1 MLKFSCCQYTVVIL
15 LPEMNFEG
23 TASWKG
29 GTECLLSVKGKDLV
43 TVSPPPM
50 FGGKEGYCVPEDIFA
65 VALASCINTL
75 FLLIAR
81 NSQLELKKLDTKANV
96 TMNIE
101 GMEKLIFTNVH
112 FQMNVGLQTDNERER
127 KKANTVYGMAQKIC
141 PIRQSWGEAVP
152 IIFELNFT

>member
-1 MLKFSCCQYTVVIL
+1 MVSTNDKIVIL

-23 TASWKG
+23 IATWKG
-29 GTECLLSVKGKDLV
+29 GTECTLSVKGKELV

-65 VALASCINTL
+65 AALASCINTL
-75 FLLIAR
+75 FLLIAN
-81 NSQLELKKLDTKANV
+81 NSQLGLKTLETKANV

-112 FQMNVGLQTDNERER
+112 FMMNVGFGN
-127 KKANTVYGMAQKIC
+127 
-141 PIRQSWGEAVP
+141 RQ
-152 IIFELNFT
+152 